1 MEEIYRVGSAP
12 RTIRNRLT
20 GFDKAAF
27 STEAR
32 LLRSELRPLTPLR
45 ISSAVDEA
53 GIGLLRPTRLLDG
66 ILGTS
71 RMMDSILGTTRMMDG
86 ILRPY
91 RMFGGILGG
100 FHAHSRGWPDL
111 STIDPTDRPAWTSAH
126 MDLLYHSTHSGPYGR
141 PRPFAAAARAAGL
154 TVVHTLSRAGPA
166 PPELWTSAIG
176 AAHRAAVFRFLSLGR
191 TLPSLAVALL
201 RKAWA
206 RLSRPLANLWA
217 KRALR
222 ARPDVSVAL
231 LGLPRRGPGPSRLVR
246 AEPAKSHAPPRSFH
260 HRGRVARE
268 VLVAA

>member
-1 MEEIYRVGSAP
+1 VEDIYRVGSAP

-20 GFDKAAF
+20 GFEKAAF
-27 STEAR
+27 PTER
-32 LLRSELRPLTPLR
+32 LLSSELRPLAPLR

-53 GIGLLRPTRLLDG
+53 GSALLRPTRLLDG
-66 ILGTS
+66 FLGTG
-71 RMMDSILGTTRMMDG
+71 RIMDGILGTTRLMDG

-100 FHAHSRGWPDL
+100 FHTHSRGRPDL
-111 STIDPTDRPAWTSAH
+111 SMIDPTDRPAWTSAH

-154 TVVHTLSRAGPA
+154 TVVHVLSRAGPT
-166 PPELWTSAIG
+166 PTELWMSAMG

-191 TLPSLAVALL
+191 SLPSLAVALL

-206 RLSRPLANLWA
+206 RVSRPLANLWA
-217 KRALR
+217 SHALR
-222 ARPDVSVAL
+222 TRPNVSVAL
-231 LGLPRRGPGPSRLVR
+231 LGLPRRGAGPSRLVR
-246 AEPAKSHAPPRSFH
+246 AEPAKSHAPPRSFNY
-260 HRGRVARE
+260 RGRVARE